1 MDDAPVPGFAVGD
14 EMKPPPAH
22 RSTTAHL
29 QSVYPF
35 VSSGGLDVGGPLL
48 GRDLLGGPFRFDPW
62 ELYRQGVITNPNIVV
77 MGQIGRG
84 KSTFVKTFVSRQLAF
99 GRQAWIVDPKGE
111 YGPLAEAFG
120 CRPVALVPGGA
131 TRLNPLDVPAKSFD
145 FDGRNSTCEASV
157 RPRLELAASLLASS
171 LARPVNP
178 EERAA
183 LEVAVRQV
191 SKDFLRPTLPQLV
204 EAMMAPD
211 PAAAG
216 AIGFEARALAS
227 SSMTVAAEMRR
238 MVRGDLAGMFDG
250 PTTEGIGMDGQLVVI
265 DLSATFASAALPLI
279 MACATAWLQASL
291 SVEQPEKRLVVL
303 DEAWAILSDFET
315 ARWTQSTFKL
325 SRALGVSNL
334 VVVHRLSDLRAL
346 GDDGSKQ
353 RKIADGL
360 LADSETRVCFA
371 QSSSE
376 VAATAS
382 LVGLNS
388 TESDALAHLPRG
400 VALWKVGDRS
410 FLVEH
415 LVSSSE
421 RAMVDTDAAIR

>member
-1 MDDAPVPGFAVGD
+1 MDVAPLSRPPLGG
-14 EMKPPPAH
+14 EMRPPPPH
-22 RSTTAHL
+22 RATTAHL

-35 VSSGGLDVGGPLL
+35 VSGGGLDSGGPLL

-62 ELYRQGVITNPNIVV
+62 ELYRLGVITNPNIVV

-111 YGPLAEAFG
+111 YGPLAESFG
-120 CRPVALVPGGA
+120 CHPVALVPGGV
-131 TRLNPLDVPAKSFD
+131 TRLNPLDVPSRAIGKPPTAS
-145 FDGRNSTCEASV
+145 GIEACV
-157 RPRLELAASLLASS
+157 RPRLELTTALLTSS
-171 LARPVNP
+171 LTRPVTP

-183 LEVAVRQV
+183 VEVAVRRV
-191 SKDFLRPTLPQLV
+191 SKDHERPTLPDLV
-204 EAMMAPD
+204 EAMLAPEPSSVD
-211 PAAAG
+211 PLGYDPVSLAASSRAAAL
-216 AIGFEARALAS
+216 EL
-227 SSMTVAAEMRR
+227 RR

-250 PTTEGIGMDGQLVVI
+250 PTTEGLGIDGRLVVI
-265 DLSATFASAALPLI
+265 DLSATFSSPALPLI

-291 SVEQPEKRLVVL
+291 SVEQPVKRLVVL
-303 DEAWAILSDFET
+303 DEAWAILSDLAT
-315 ARWTQSTFKL
+315 ARWSQATFKL

-346 GDDGSKQ
+346 GDDASKHH
-353 RKIADGL
+353 KLAEGL

-371 QSSSE
+371 QPASE
-376 VAATAS
+376 VAATAA

-388 TESDALAHLPRG
+388 TESEALAHLPRG

-410 FLVEH
+410 YLVEH
-415 LVSSSE
+415 LVSASE
-421 RAMVDTDAAIR
+421 QAMVDTDAAIR